1 MKLKKPTKE
10 QVTQGL
16 RWAVFVMAAL
26 TMSIKIAEVSAYNTL
41 KLIVENP
48 EMAQYS
54 TLVNSGYLI
63 IK

>member
-1 MKLKKPTKE
+1 MKKITKT
-10 QVTQGL
+10 QITQGL

-26 TMSIKIAEVSAYNTL
+26 TMSIKIAEVAAYNSFRT
-41 KLIVENP
+41 IVENP
-48 EMAQYS
+48 EIAQFS